1 MVSEYPMIIRNQ
13 TGTLGVTSIHFIHP
27 VGTFMKKMLL
37 FATVLT
43 VFTVVT
49 AFAQTAKLQVIHNA
63 ADPAAESVDIYV
75 GPAKA
80 LDDFKFR
87 TASPFVDLPA
97 GVPLQ
102 IAVAPSSSMSVAD
115 ALATFTVS
123 LDANGTYLAVANGVL
138 NASSFAANP
147 GGAAIGFKVFPIG
160 NARQM
165 GDSTT
170 SVDIKVFH
178 GVTDVGQVDI
188 YAGSNKLLSNVGYG
202 ESSNYLTVPA
212 ASYVIGV
219 APAGAQPIARFTA
232 DVSKL
237 GGQAITV
244 LASGFLNPAANA
256 GGSAFGLFAVTAA
269 GGPFIALPAAPAEKA
284 RVRIVHNAA
293 DPAAAK
299 VDVYVDG
306 ALAVDDFAFRTATP
320 VLELEPGKAYAI
332 GVAPGTS
339 TSVADTI
346 KSFNVALP
354 AGNYVVFA
362 NGTIQT
368 GFAANPSGSDIGFT
382 IFPITNVRTAASNE
396 NNIDFVVFHGV
407 TDAPAV
413 DVRVGGNNIVSGLA
427 YGKTSEYISV
437 PALDYVVDVA
447 PAGGAVLKSYNVPG
461 IAIKG
466 QSAIVFA
473 SGFLNPAANLNG
485 PAFGLYALIGT
496 NVVELT
502 EATTSVRD
510 IPQLPEASV
519 VPNPASSGTTAQ
531 FVMPVEGSVGIRV
544 YDISGVLVTES
555 QLSNISSGVHTV
567 PVSLNAV
574 AAGGYVMVIDA
585 GTYRSVLPF
594 AIVR

>member
-1 MVSEYPMIIRNQ
+1 
-13 TGTLGVTSIHFIHP
+13 
-27 VGTFMKKMLL
+27 MKKTLL
-37 FATVLT
+37 IATLLS
-43 VFTVVT
+43 VVT
-49 AFAQTAKLQVIHNA
+49 VATTFAQTAKLQVIHNA
-63 ADPAAESVDIYV
+63 ADPAAASVDIYV
-75 GPAKA
+75 GQDKA
-80 LDDFKFR
+80 LDDFAFR

-97 GVPLQ
+97 GVPLA
-102 IAVAPSSSMSVAD
+102 ISVAPSSSMSAAD
-115 ALATFTVS
+115 AIATFTVT

-138 NASSFAANP
+138 KASSFAANP
-147 GGAAIGFKVFPIG
+147 GGAAIGFNVFPIG
-160 NARQM
+160 NARQK
-165 GDSTT
+165 GDSAA

-188 YAGSNKLLSNVGYG
+188 YAGSSKLLSNVGYG

-269 GGPFIALPAAPAEKA
+269 GGPFIALPAAPAVEKA

-306 ALAVDDFAFRTATP
+306 AVAVDDFAFRSSTP
-320 VLELEPGKAYAI
+320 VLELDPDKTYVI
-332 GVAPGTS
+332 GVAPSTS
-339 TSVADTI
+339 MSVADTI
-346 KSFNVALP
+346 KSFSVALP

-362 NGTIQT
+362 NGTIQK

-382 IFPITNVRTAASNE
+382 IYPITNVRTAASNE
-396 NNIDFVVFHGV
+396 NNIDFAVFHGV

-413 DVRVGGNNIVSGLA
+413 DVRVAGNNLVSALA
-427 YGKTSEYISV
+427 YGKTSEYLSV
-437 PALDYVVDVA
+437 PAADYVVDVA

-461 IAIKG
+461 TAIKG

-473 SGFLNPAANLNG
+473 SGFLDPAANLNG

-496 NVVELT
+496 DVVQLT

-510 IPQLPEASV
+510 IPQLPEASI
-519 VPNPASSGTTAQ
+519 VPNPASSD
-531 FVMPVEGSVGIRV
+531 VMARFTMPADGSVSIRV
-544 YDISGVLVTES
+544 VDISGTLVAETTM
-555 QLSNISSGVHTV
+555 QNLARGAHAV
-567 PVSLNAV
+567 PVSVNTLSS
-574 AAGGYVMVIDA
+574 GGYMMVIDA
-585 GTYRSVLPF
+585 FTHRSVVPF
-594 AIVR
+594 SVTR